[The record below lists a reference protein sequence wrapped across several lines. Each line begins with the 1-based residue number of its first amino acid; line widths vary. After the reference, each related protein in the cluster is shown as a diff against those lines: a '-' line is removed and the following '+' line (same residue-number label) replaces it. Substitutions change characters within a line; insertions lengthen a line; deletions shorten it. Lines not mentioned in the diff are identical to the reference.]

1 MSIEIEVTNVIR
13 TASIKS
19 KVWAKNIKS
28 EQNPGR
34 DLCLYKY
41 DGKKLTL
48 QFLIP
53 DNETKNRNLKKVS
66 VKINHMKFD
75 SLLLKNRV
83 HCVLT

>member
-1 MSIEIEVTNVIR
+1 MSIEIEGTNVIVNR
-13 TASIKS
+13 KTYAL
-19 KVWAKNIKS
+19 N
-28 EQNPGR
+28 

-75 SLLLKNRV
+75 SLLLENWL
-83 HCVLT
+83 CYVLT